1 MAIYDSEFTTPGT
14 SARIW
19 LVLEVWV
26 IGQNTV
32 ANTTTLG
39 WAFRMEERTNANP
52 FNLNATSSATATVG
66 GVVFS
71 SGGLSYDFRPPNAVI
86 PIGSGSTTVTHEADG
101 TKTITLAAA
110 YSGGS
115 PLGDASL
122 STPLTL
128 PKINR
133 NRAKVGVAD
142 EWVGAE
148 VYVGVNGE
156 WVPAKPYVGVAGAW
170 KEVSA

>member
-1 MAIYDSEFTTPGT
+1 MAIYESEFTTPGT

-26 IGQNTV
+26 ISQNTV

-52 FNLNATSSATATVG
+52 FNLNATSSASATVG

-86 PIGSGSTTVTHEADG
+86 PIGSGSTTVTHDADG
-101 TKTITLAAA
+101 TKSITVAAS

-115 PLGDASL
+115 PLGDASF
-122 STPLTL
+122 STSIAL

-133 NRAKVGVAD
+133 NRAKVGVDDA
-142 EWVGAE
+142 WVSAE
-148 VYVGVNGE
+148 VYVGVNGV
-156 WVPAKPYVGVAGAW
+156 WVPAKPYVGVDGAW
-170 KEVSA
+170 QEVSA

>member
-26 IGQNTV
+26 ISQNTV

-52 FNLNATSSATATVG
+52 YNLSPTSSASATVG

-71 SGGLSYDFRPPNAVI
+71 SGGLTYDFRPPNAVI
-86 PIGSGSTTVTHEADG
+86 PIGSDETTITHDADG
-101 TKTITLAAA
+101 SKAITLAAS

-122 STPLTL
+122 STTLTL

-133 NRAKVGVAD
+133 NRAKVGVD
-142 EWVGAE
+142 GEWVSAE
-148 VYVGVNGE
+148 VYVGVNGV
-156 WVPAKPYVGVAGAW
+156 WVPAKPYVGVSGSW